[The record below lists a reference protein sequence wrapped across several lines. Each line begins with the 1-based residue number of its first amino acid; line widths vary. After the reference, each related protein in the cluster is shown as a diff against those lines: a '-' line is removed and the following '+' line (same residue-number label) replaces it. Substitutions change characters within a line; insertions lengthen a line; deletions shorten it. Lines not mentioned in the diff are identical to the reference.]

1 MKEKI
6 KEFEEIYNSTY
17 NYILKYIICRCS
29 NLDDVNDI
37 LQETYTEFYKVL
49 KRNYEVKNDKA
60 FLIRIAKNKIIENFN
75 QKKVK
80 MFSNYYEDEEI
91 DFDAGINI
99 EEDFITKDNIE
110 KIWRY
115 LKKKDQTIAK
125 IFYLHFSLEMTFKEI
140 SEELSMKE
148 ATVKTNL
155 YRMLEKMKIEFGGN
169 DIEE

>member
-1 MKEKI
+1 MKEKV

-80 MFSNYYEDEEI
+80 MFSNYYKNEEI
-91 DFDAGINI
+91 DFDAGIDI
-99 EEDFITKDNIE
+99 EEDFITKYNIE
-110 KIWRY
+110 KVWKY
-115 LKKKDQTIAK
+115 LKNKDQTIAK

-155 YRMLEKMKIEFGGN
+155 YRMLEKMKIEFGGD
-169 DIEE
+169 DIE

>member
-1 MKEKI
+1 MKEKV

-80 MFSNYYEDEEI
+80 MFSNYYKNEEV

-99 EEDFITKDNIE
+99 EDDFITKDNIE
-110 KIWRY
+110 KVWKY

-155 YRMLEKMKIEFGGN
+155 YRMLEKMKIEFGGD
-169 DIEE
+169 DIE

>member
-75 QKKVK
+75 QKKIK

-91 DFDAGINI
+91 DFDAGIDI
-99 EEDFITKDNIE
+99 EKDFITKDNIE
-110 KIWRY
+110 KIWKY
-115 LKKKDQTIAK
+115 IKKKDQTIAK

-148 ATVKTNL
+148 STVKTNL

-169 DIEE
+169 DIE

>member
-6 KEFEEIYNSTY
+6 KEFEGIYNSTY
-17 NYILKYIICRCS
+17 NYILKYIICKCS

-91 DFDAGINI
+91 DFDAGIDI

-110 KIWRY
+110 KIWKY

-169 DIEE
+169 DIE